1 VIQAIVGKDG
11 KIMDLRAVSGPSMLL
26 QAAVDCVRQ
35 WSFTPYL
42 ADGLPFE
49 PQIEVSVVFR

>member
-1 VIQAIVGKDG
+1 
-11 KIMDLRAVSGPSMLL
+11 MDLRAVSGPSMLL

-35 WSFTPYL
+35 WLFTPYL
-42 ADGLPFE
+42 ADGVPFE